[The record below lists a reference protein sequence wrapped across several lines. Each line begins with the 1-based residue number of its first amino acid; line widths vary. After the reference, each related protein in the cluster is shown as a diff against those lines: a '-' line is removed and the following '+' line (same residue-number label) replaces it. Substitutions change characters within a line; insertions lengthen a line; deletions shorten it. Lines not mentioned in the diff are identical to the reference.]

1 MGLHELLGHGSGKLL
16 RIDENGKYNFD
27 ADTVKNPL
35 TKQLISSWYEPG
47 ETYDSKFG
55 AMGSS
60 YVSIHTIIK
69 PTIVLERF
77 FHPAFCDW
85 INSWKLFDLLSHKF
99 I

>member
-16 RIDENGKYNFD
+16 RIEENGKYNFD

-60 YVSIHTIIK
+60 YVSIHQT
-69 PTIVLERF
+69 PIVLERF
-77 FHPAFCDW
+77 FYPTFCDW
-85 INSWKLFDLLSHKF
+85 INSWKLFDLLLYKF